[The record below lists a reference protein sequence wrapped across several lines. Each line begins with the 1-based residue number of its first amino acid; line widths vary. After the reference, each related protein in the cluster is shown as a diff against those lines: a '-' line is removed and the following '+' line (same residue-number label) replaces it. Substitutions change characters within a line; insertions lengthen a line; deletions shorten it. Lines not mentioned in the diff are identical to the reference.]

1 MRTRTLLVALALAVS
16 IPAQADEV
24 LVLHKGKDR
33 RARDLLYHEL
43 HSIRV
48 DVTLDEATPQMLAEY
63 LTVASG
69 NIVNFVVVSREDFEP
84 LTLRLKRAR
93 LTTVMDIAA
102 RFGDLGFTYRNGL
115 VAIQRASEVTEYTSL
130 RRYDVRAST
139 TPIPSFPGPELK
151 LTAPGDDDAS
161 VGDGD
166 EEGSPVSGFTAD
178 RLVDLIRTQ
187 VLPESWDG
195 DDVDVSE
202 HRGVLFV
209 RQTDRGHRKVEEL
222 LVAMGVIARP
232 TVIVQK
238 SRGAELPGSSSSAT
252 RRAP

>member
-16 IPAQADEV
+16 IPAQADEI
-24 LVLHKGKDR
+24 LVLQKGKDR
-33 RARDLLYHEL
+33 RARDLLFQKL

-48 DVTLDEATPQMLAEY
+48 DVHFEAATAQQLAEY

-69 NIVNFVVVSREDFEP
+69 DIVNFAVFTREDIEP
-84 LTLRLKRAR
+84 LTLRLKRTR

-102 RFGDLGFTYRNGL
+102 RFGGLRFAYRNGI
-115 VAIQRASEVTEYTSL
+115 VVIQHPDEVREFTSL
-130 RRYDVRAST
+130 RRYDVRSAT
-139 TPIPSFPGPELK
+139 TPIPSYPGPELRLK
-151 LTAPGDDDAS
+151 APGDEDLLVEEDDGEGAS
-161 VGDGD
+161 I
-166 EEGSPVSGFTAD
+166 SGFTAD

-195 DDVDVSE
+195 DDIEVTQY
-202 HRGVLFV
+202 RGVLFV

-222 LVAMGVIARP
+222 MVALGVIAGRR
-232 TVIVQK
+232 VVQK
-238 SRGAELPGSSSSAT
+238 SRGAEVPGKSSSAT